1 MSNGERKQLTYKV
14 SFNLDKSSNE
24 YFDEDGVVDSR
35 LLQHNYNTVSQ
46 GYDYSNLLDTVIS
59 NGGKTITYTYALKA
73 SDSESSSSGTV
84 EKGNLNLQIGANFN
98 QLLGINI
105 EGMSTSDLGLDTISV
120 ATAENASKAIDSCDE
135 AIKKVSTTRSKLGA
149 YQNRLEHTIA
159 NLDNSEENLQQSESR
174 IRDLDMAK
182 GMAEY
187 SKYQILTQV
196 DQAIL
201 SQANQ
206 MANSV
211 LNLLR
216 A

>member
-1 MSNGERKQLTYKV
+1 MS
-14 SFNLDKSSNE
+14 
-24 YFDEDGVVDSR
+24 
-35 LLQHNYNTVSQ
+35 
-46 GYDYSNLLDTVIS
+46 
-59 NGGKTITYTYALKA
+59 A
-73 SDSESSSSGTV
+73 
-84 EKGNLNLQIGANFN
+84 
-98 QLLGINI
+98 
-105 EGMSTSDLGLDTISV
+105 SDLGLDAISV

-174 IRDLDMAK
+174 IRDLDIAK

-196 DQAIL
+196 DQAML

>member
-1 MSNGERKQLTYKV
+1 MSQEHNYSRL
-14 SFNLDKSSNE
+14 
-24 YFDEDGVVDSR
+24 VDSE
-35 LLQHNYNTVSQ
+35 
-46 GYDYSNLLDTVIS
+46 IS
-59 NGGKTITYTYALKA
+59 NGGKTITYTYALEA
-73 SDSESSSSGTV
+73 ANSGSSSNGTGDSG
-84 EKGNLNLQIGANFN
+84 KLNLQIGANSN

-105 EGMSTSDLGLDTISV
+105 DGMSASDLGLDAISV

-174 IRDLDMAK
+174 IRDLDIAK

-196 DQAIL
+196 DQAML